1 MDLPL
6 MLIIVLFIGLGI
18 FSQWLAGMIKWPA
31 IVVMSITGL
40 LIGPVFQLANPE
52 QMMGSDL
59 FSTIVSLAVAIILF
73 EGSSNL
79 DYRELKGVSKAIRR
93 VITIGA
99 ALAWVLGTLS
109 MYYILEFPLAISL
122 VMAGLLIV
130 TGPTVITPLL
140 KQAKVK
146 NSVNSILKWEGI
158 ILDPV
163 GPLLA
168 LFSFYIFQI
177 MENSFGG
184 TYIFEFIIGF
194 GVAAILGLGGSYL
207 FRWLIKK
214 EHIPQHLM
222 APIQFV
228 FILLIFSINEAVLH
242 ESGLLSVTIFG
253 LAMARMKNRNLVYKQ
268 SDEFIE
274 EISLILVSTVFILIT
289 SSLTRDVLINVLDWR
304 LVVFCLVMI
313 LFVRPLS
320 IHLSTINTEIDL
332 KERSFIG
339 MIAPRG
345 IVALTVAQFFAGL
358 FIDAGAPMA
367 EMITPVTFG
376 FVFVTV
382 VVYGF
387 GFKPLSQAMNLS
399 STNPPGVIII
409 GENEFSL
416 QLAKKL
422 KDHGLPIMM
431 SDLLHFQSSK
441 AEEFGIETYSGNL
454 LSEDDRIYTDLTN
467 YDRCLL
473 MTRSYVLNNLAFNE
487 LSNEFG
493 LRNVKMLPISTSDR
507 IVKFRPEESLRH
519 HMLFEE
525 TSTYYWLNKFI
536 AENEITEIS
545 GSEAKSIS
553 ENDIVLYHIDANKNV
568 SFKPITREL
577 EYDEDGIIGLL
588 KGAKTFK
595 ESNR

>member
-1 MDLPL
+1 MDLPI
-6 MLIIVLFIGLGI
+6 MLIIVLFISLGI
-18 FSQWLAGMIKWPA
+18 FSQWLAGLIRWPA
-31 IVVMSITGL
+31 IVVMSIAGL
-40 LIGPVFQLANPE
+40 LIGPFFQLANPE

-59 FSTIVSLAVAIILF
+59 FSTIVSLAVAVILF

-79 DYRELKGVSKAIRR
+79 DYRELKGVSKAVRR
-93 VITIGA
+93 VITFGA
-99 ALAWVLGTLS
+99 ALGWVLGTLS
-109 MYYILEFPLAISL
+109 MYYILGFPLAVSL

-168 LFSFYIFQI
+168 LFSFYVFQVVG
-177 MENSFGG
+177 NNFGG
-184 TYIFEFIIGF
+184 TYIFEFLIGF
-194 GVAAILGLGGSYL
+194 AVAGILGLGGSIL
-207 FRWLIKK
+207 FRLLIRK
-214 EHIPQHLM
+214 EYIPQHLM
-222 APIQFV
+222 APVQFA

-289 SSLTRDVLINVLDWR
+289 SSLTRDVLINVLNWE

-313 LFVRPLS
+313 LIVRPLS
-320 IHLSTINTEIDL
+320 IHLSTINTEIGL
-332 KERSFIG
+332 RERSFVG

-358 FIDAGAPMA
+358 FIDAGVPMA

-387 GFKPLSQAMNLS
+387 GFKPLSQAMDLS
-399 STNPPGVIII
+399 STSPPGVIII

-416 QLAKKL
+416 QLAKQL
-422 KDHGLPIMM
+422 KGHGIPVMM
-431 SDLLHFQSSK
+431 SDLLHFTSSR
-441 AEEFGIETYSGNL
+441 AEEFGIETYKGNL
-454 LSEDDRIYTDLTN
+454 LSEEDRIYTDLTS

-487 LSNEFG
+487 MSAEFG
-493 LRNVKMLPISTSDR
+493 LRNVKMLPISSMDR

-525 TSTYYWLNKFI
+525 TLTYYWLNQYI
-536 AENEITEIS
+536 EDAEISEMS
-545 GSEAKSIS
+545 GSEAETLN
-553 ENDIVLYHIDANKNV
+553 ENDVVLYHIDANRNV

-577 EYDEDGIIGLL
+577 EYDEDGVIGYL
-588 KGAKTFK
+588 KDAKRFR
-595 ESNR
+595 ENNE